1 MFHESIQVYF
11 NGMALTTPPSIF
23 SKREREIKKKLQ
35 MGGGG
40 QHDVMEYI
48 LKGCLEELKWL
59 CNCNKIFKNV
69 IIAIYCE
76 PCVLFFNIDFSKYGK
91 FIADIFQK
99 QII

>member
-1 MFHESIQVYF
+1 
-11 NGMALTTPPSIF
+11 
-23 SKREREIKKKLQ
+23 
-35 MGGGG
+35 MGGGR

-48 LKGCLEELKWL
+48 LKGCLEELKRL

-69 IIAIYCE
+69 IIAIYYE